1 MTGEAADS
9 AGLTQRELLLEMRSE
24 IKAIAGRVDQIVR
37 DQAVAAERR
46 STMSDRAARIDA
58 AIADHGRRIG
68 DVEDYV
74 ARERGAVSLARWAVG
89 ASGIA
94 LVLVVAQIV
103 STVAHAVD
111 PSIPQVP

>member
-1 MTGEAADS
+1 MSGETVDS
-9 AGLTQRELLLEMRSE
+9 VGLTQRELLLEMRSE
-24 IKAIAGRVDQIVR
+24 IKAAAERVDQISR

-58 AIADHGRRIG
+58 ALADHARRIG
-68 DVEDYV
+68 DADDYI
-74 ARERGAVSLARWAVG
+74 ARKRGAVSLARWAVG

-94 LVLVVAQIV
+94 LALVVAQIV
-103 STVAHAVD
+103 SSIAHAAN